1 MPFPTF
7 APVDGVKRPPV
18 ELTRQQIAS
27 RLGLHRA
34 GVEKIID
41 AGMLE
46 HPFMAS
52 EVDAMA
58 NRQRLGVVEG
68 ELTVLRTDAWADA
81 DLTEKPWRRY
91 IGFHTTLSNGEL
103 EATSLRWWRSTV
115 ETVLGNELFAVTVAT
130 FPVALYRITGH
141 LGSFTREGEK
151 HQRHHYEGQL
161 LARVHPGMK
170 VRLEADIPEHL
181 KTPTRQVMESRIVV
195 NSGGPIGY
203 LKPGISVGDLIRT
216 VQRHRGMSISQIAE
230 TLEQPLQMVE
240 KALNGKAGYE
250 SWRRPLTDLL
260 GT

>member
-7 APVDGVKRPPV
+7 APVDGVKSPPV

-58 NRQRLGVVEG
+58 NRQRLRVVDG
-68 ELTVLRTDAWADA
+68 ELTVLRTDARADA

-91 IGFHTTLSNGEL
+91 IGFHTTHTNGEL

-141 LGSFTREGEK
+141 LRSFTREGEK

-170 VRLEADIPEHL
+170 IRLEADIPEHL
-181 KTPTRQVMESRIVV
+181 KNPTRQVMESRIVV
-195 NSGGPIGY
+195 SSGGPIGY
-203 LKPGISVGDLIRT
+203 LKPGVSVGDLIQT
-216 VQRHRGMSISQIAE
+216 VQRNQKLSIAQIAE
-230 TLEQPLQMVE
+230 QLHQSPRMVE
-240 KALNGKAGYE
+240 KAINGKAGYE
-250 SWRRPLTDLL
+250 SWRKPLTEMLR
-260 GT
+260 T